1 MQLTTILLGWQL
13 KIAPWLPRLLL
24 NPRAIK
30 GVIVYPVLYKS
41 EPKMAPLG
49 TQFLYKS

>member
-1 MQLTTILLGWQL
+1 M
-13 KIAPWLPRLLL
+13 
-24 NPRAIK
+24 AIK
-30 GVIVYPVLYKS
+30 ISPLIAYRIIKSQAINGINCVPNFIKS

>member
-1 MQLTTILLGWQL
+1 MVIKMGPL
-13 KIAPWLPRLLL
+13 IAYRIIKSE
-24 NPRAIK
+24 AIY
-30 GVIVYPVLYKS
+30 GIFCVPSFIKS